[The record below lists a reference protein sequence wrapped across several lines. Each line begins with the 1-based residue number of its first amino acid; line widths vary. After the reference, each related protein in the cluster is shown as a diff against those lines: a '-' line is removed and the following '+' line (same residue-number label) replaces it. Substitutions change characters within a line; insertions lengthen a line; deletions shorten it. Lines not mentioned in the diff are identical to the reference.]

1 MDRTDDRSAADAG
14 GADTGDADAS
24 SADTGPPAPAT
35 GPRTTADPRTEAGP
49 DSRTEAGPGPRTG
62 AGAPTEAATG
72 PRSGTE
78 AGTGSPTAT
87 QAEPDP
93 VPDPAPES
101 GPGTT
106 AGPAAADGSATPAS
120 ADGTTPAIT
129 TPRGRR
135 PVVAALMLGMALAAI
150 DGTIVSTAVPQI
162 VGDLGG
168 FTVFSWLFS
177 GYLLAVTVTLPLY
190 GKLSDTFGRK
200 PVLIAG
206 IILFLAGSLLCA
218 AAWNMAA
225 LIAFR
230 IVQGLGGGALQGTIQ
245 TIAADLYPLKER
257 PRIQARLSTVWAT
270 SSVAGPVAGGLLA
283 GYADWRWIFLINLP
297 VGAVALWLVVRH
309 LQEPSRPRPAT
320 RPRVDWAGAL
330 AVFATGALLLT
341 ALVQG
346 GVAWPWFSAPSLGL
360 FGASALLAALTV
372 VIERRAAEPIIPG
385 WVWRRRTIA
394 SVNLALGAMG
404 LLMVAPTVFLP
415 TYAQS
420 VLGLGPI
427 AAGFVLS
434 VMTLSWPVSAAFSDR
449 VYNRIGFRRTAML
462 GMGAALLILLAFPLL
477 PYPGEAWHP
486 ALLMLLLGAALG
498 LFQLPLIV
506 GVQST
511 VGWAERGTTTASV
524 LFCRQVGQSIGA
536 ALFGAIANGV
546 LAARLLDAPV
556 DGLPGDLDAVARTLE
571 DPGAVSSAA
580 EYLRRAVDAAVD
592 YVYVGAAGAAALA
605 LLALI
610 TLAPRRFPVIT
621 EPSDSPTAPDPAATP
636 TASEA
641 APARQD
647 R

>member
-1 MDRTDDRSAADAG
+1 MSGTDGRSGAGSGGTDAG
-14 GADTGDADAS
+14 GSGRDGGDSARTARGGGDAA
-24 SADTGPPAPAT
+24 AAPPA
-35 GPRTTADPRTEAGP
+35 
-49 DSRTEAGPGPRTG
+49 
-62 AGAPTEAATG
+62 
-72 PRSGTE
+72 
-78 AGTGSPTAT
+78 
-87 QAEPDP
+87 
-93 VPDPAPES
+93 V
-101 GPGTT
+101 
-106 AGPAAADGSATPAS
+106 
-120 ADGTTPAIT
+120 T

-168 FTVFSWLFS
+168 LTVFSWLFS

-200 PVLIAG
+200 PVLVAG
-206 IILFLAGSLLCA
+206 IILFLVGSVLCA

-230 IVQGLGGGALQGTIQ
+230 IVQGLGGGALQGTVQ

-257 PRIQARLSTVWAT
+257 PRIQAKLSTVWAT
-270 SSVAGPVAGGLLA
+270 SAVAGPVVGGLLA

-309 LQEPSRPRPAT
+309 LHEPSRPRPAT

-330 AVFATGALLLT
+330 AVFATGSLLLT

-346 GVAWPWFSAPSLGL
+346 GVAWPWLSAPSLGL
-360 FGASALLAALTV
+360 LGASAVLAALTV

-434 VMTLSWPVSAAFSDR
+434 VMTLSWPVSAALSDR
-449 VYNRIGFRRTAML
+449 VYNRIGFRRTAMI
-462 GMGAALLILLAFPLL
+462 GMSAALLILLAFPLL
-477 PYPGEAWHP
+477 PYPGEPWHP

-536 ALFGAIANGV
+536 ALFGAVANGV

-556 DGLPGDLDAVARTLE
+556 DGLPGDLDAVTRALE
-571 DPGAVSSAA
+571 DPGAFSAA
-580 EYLRRAVDAAVD
+580 ATDHVRRAVDAAVD
-592 YVYVGAAGAAALA
+592 YVYIGAAGAAALA

-610 TLAPRRFPVIT
+610 TLAPRRFPIIT
-621 EPSDSPTAPDPAATP
+621 EPTEPT
-636 TASEA
+636 EA
-641 APARQD
+641 AGTAGAPGRQD
-647 R
+647 AAS